1 MRTAEEAAISI
12 NSQFLCEA
20 IINIAGI
27 MWFAQKLVET
37 SFITSQA
44 CNNIL
49 STTAYSDM
57 EKCYHL
63 LKAVETQL
71 KVNTALFNTLIDILE
86 SETAL
91 LVVVDVITRSYGM

>member
-20 IINIAGI
+20 IIKIADI
-27 MWFAQKLVET
+27 LWFAQKLVEN

-44 CNNIL
+44 CDNIL

-63 LKAVETQL
+63 LNAVQIQL
-71 KVNTALFNTLIDILE
+71 KVNTALFNTLIDILA